1 MEKKHNIQP
10 MSVLPNQ
17 LISLFTHTRFFVIFS
32 GFSRSKRKVHYSI
45 TLLPWLMKTWRLNIL
60 YVAVHFTQL
69 CTLPIIVSQWVYA
82 ALGPKSE
89 DLRFLY
95 SMSEKLLCV
104 CVCVCLYPLVIQFFP
119 TLTDHVQLVHSYQ
132 PCTWIFWRTLNAKA
146 ILTWSEVTHILLL
159 YKKNR
164 W

>member
-104 CVCVCLYPLVIQFFP
+104 CVCVFISTSNTILSHTYRSCAAGPLIS
-119 TLTDHVQLVHSYQ
+119 TLHLDFLKNTKCKGYFDMI
-132 PCTWIFWRTLNAKA
+132 WGK
-146 ILTWSEVTHILLL
+146 THTSII
-159 YKKNR
+159 
-164 W
+164 